1 MDYKASEILPRFI
14 KASLF
19 VAVGYIGVSLV
30 AWDTNYYHVVCV
42 KSSPVD
48 KILSVDYRNSTFVLE
63 DGTQLT
69 RSQETIIPGH
79 AYCYSSK
86 RERSVSAQIS
96 RYRGTGSGSNER
108 LTRLPSERIICV

>member
-1 MDYKASEILPRFI
+1 MNTQLAKILSVYAKASV
-14 KASLF
+14 F
-19 VAVGYIGVSLV
+19 VAVGYIGYSLL
-30 AWDTNYYHVVCV
+30 AWDINYHHVVCV

-48 KILSVDYRNSTFVLE
+48 KILSVDYRDSTFVLE

-86 RERSVSAQIS
+86 RERTDQP
-96 RYRGTGSGSNER
+96 
-108 LTRLPSERIICV
+108 LPWHWFWLK

>member
-30 AWDTNYYHVVCV
+30 AWDTNYYHAVCL

-48 KILSVDYRNSTFVLE
+48 KILSVDYRDSTFVLE

-86 RERSVSAQIS
+86 RERTEQP
-96 RYRGTGSGSNER
+96 
-108 LTRLPSERIICV
+108 LPWHMFWLGK